1 MGLTLLATTHRV
13 APGLLSWRA
22 WDALRSAPT
31 VRVREGHPLLAPLR
45 DAGIVPEIVDA
56 PDASRLVADARSR
69 DVLWVAGPEGDEA
82 LMREIGTLVVDDPLD
97 VEVLHGSYDLPG
109 ARLLDLVSVMDTLR
123 RECPWDR
130 EQTHVTLVPY
140 LLEEAYEVLDTVESG
155 DFGALREELGDVLMQ
170 VAFHSV
176 VAAERDDETAFTID
190 DVAGAIVD
198 KLVRRHPHV
207 FGDVT
212 VSGADEVNANWE
224 QIKAAERTEKSGA
237 EASALDGV
245 PMGQPA
251 LSLAAQ
257 LQRRAARMKA
267 PADLAADLTA
277 GPEGA
282 PAGAPE
288 GAGEGAAGGV
298 AGNGTGTGS
307 DLGVRLFELV
317 REAADRGIDPE
328 SELRTVSRVFRDRV
342 RAWERRAPHD

>member
-13 APGLLSWRA
+13 APGLLTWRA
-22 WDALRSAPT
+22 WDVLRSAPS
-31 VRVREGHPLLAPLR
+31 VRVPRGHPLLPSLR
-45 DAGIVPEIVDA
+45 DAGIEPEVVA
-56 PDASRLVADARSR
+56 EPDAARLVADAREG
-69 DVLWVAGPEGDEA
+69 DVLWVAAPDGDEA
-82 LMREIGTLVVDDPLD
+82 LMREIGALVVNDPVE

-130 EQTHVTLVPY
+130 KQTHETLVPY

-155 DFGALREELGDVLMQ
+155 DYGALREELGDVLMQ

-224 QIKAAERTEKSGA
+224 QIKAAERAEKGGA

-257 LQRRAARMKA
+257 LQRRAARI
-267 PADLAADLTA
+267 
-277 GPEGA
+277 GA
-282 PAGAPE
+282 PPE
-288 GAGEGAAGGV
+288 LADGLARDLPEDAAGEAGDVGE
-298 AGNGTGTGS
+298 
-307 DLGVRLFELV
+307 RLFALV
-317 REAADRGIDPE
+317 REAAGRGADAE
-328 SELRTVSRVFRDRV
+328 SALRAVSRVFRDRV
-342 RAWERRAPHD
+342 RSWERASRD

>member
-1 MGLTLLATTHRV
+1 MSLTLLATTHRV
-13 APGLLSWRA
+13 APGLLTWRA
-22 WDALRSAPT
+22 WDALRSADA
-31 VRVREGHPLLAPLR
+31 VRLQDGHPLLPALL
-45 DAGIVPEIVDA
+45 DAGVVPDLVDE
-56 PDASRLVADARSR
+56 PDPAVLVADARR
-69 DVLWVAGPEGDEA
+69 ADVLWVAAPEGGEA
-82 LMREIGTLVVDDPLD
+82 LMRGIGALVVDDPLD

-130 EQTHVTLVPY
+130 KQTHATLVPY
-140 LLEEAYEVLDTVESG
+140 LLEESYEVLDTVQAG
-155 DFGALREELGDVLMQ
+155 DYGALREELGDVLMQ

-176 VAAERDDETAFTID
+176 VAAERGDGTGFTID

-224 QIKAAERTEKSGA
+224 QIKAAERAEKSGA

-257 LQRRAARMKA
+257 LQRRAARM
-267 PADLAADLTA
+267 
-277 GPEGA
+277 GA
-282 PAGAPE
+282 PSGLADGAAEEAGAE
-288 GAGEGAAGGV
+288 LGG
-298 AGNGTGTGS
+298 
-307 DLGVRLFELV
+307 RLFALV
-317 REAADRGIDPE
+317 REAAERGVDAE
-328 SELRTVSRVFRDRV
+328 SELRAVSRVFRDRV
-342 RAWERRAPHD
+342 RAWERRDT

>member
-1 MGLTLLATTHRV
+1 MALTLLATTHRV
-13 APGLLSWRA
+13 APGLLTWRA
-22 WDALRSAPT
+22 WDALRSAGA
-31 VRVREGHPLLAPLR
+31 VRLRDGHPLLPSLR
-45 DAGIVPEIVDA
+45 DAGVAVETVA
-56 PDASRLVADARSR
+56 EPDAARLVADARAA
-69 DVLWVAGPEGDEA
+69 DVVWVAAPEGDED
-82 LMREIGTLVVDDPLD
+82 LMREVGTLVVNDPLD

-130 EQTHVTLVPY
+130 KQTHTTLVPY
-140 LLEEAYEVLDTVESG
+140 LLEEAYEVLDTIESG

-190 DVAGAIVD
+190 DVAAAIVE

-224 QIKAAERTEKSGA
+224 QIKAAERAAKSGA

-251 LSLAAQ
+251 LSLAAP
-257 LQRRAARMKA
+257 LQRRAARMEA
-267 PADLAADLTA
+267 PAELADDLPA
-277 GPEGA
+277 EGTD
-282 PAGAPE
+282 
-288 GAGEGAAGGV
+288 V
-298 AGNGTGTGS
+298 GT
-307 DLGVRLFELV
+307 RLFALV
-317 REAADRGIDPE
+317 GEAVERGADPE
-328 SELRTVSRVFRDRV
+328 AELRAVSRVFRERV
-342 RAWERRAPHD
+342 QAWERRR

>member
-1 MGLTLLATTHRV
+1 MSLTLLATTHRV
-13 APGLLSWRA
+13 APGLLTWRA
-22 WDALRSAPT
+22 WDALRSASA
-31 VRVREGHPLLAPLR
+31 VRARTGHPLLPSLG
-45 DAGIVPEIVDA
+45 DAGVVPELVDE
-56 PDASRLVADARSR
+56 PDAASLVADARR
-69 DVLWVAGPEGDEA
+69 ADVLWIAAPEGDEA
-82 LMREIGTLVVDDPLD
+82 LMREIGHLVVSDPLE

-123 RECPWDR
+123 RDCPWDR
-130 EQTHVTLVPY
+130 KQTHATLVPY
-140 LLEEAYEVLDTVESG
+140 LLEEAYEVLDTIEAG
-155 DFGALREELGDVLMQ
+155 DYGALREELGDVLMQ

-224 QIKAAERTEKSGA
+224 QIKAAERAEKSGE

-257 LQRRAARMKA
+257 LQRRAARLDA
-267 PADLAADLTA
+267 PSGLADGLVTNDDD
-277 GPEGA
+277 
-282 PAGAPE
+282 
-288 GAGEGAAGGV
+288 
-298 AGNGTGTGS
+298 NNDD
-307 DLGVRLFELV
+307 DLGERLFGLV
-317 REAADRGIDPE
+317 REAVARGLDAE
-328 SELRTVSRVFRDRV
+328 SELRAVSRVFRDRV
-342 RAWERRAPHD
+342 RAWERSNRSD

>member
-1 MGLTLLATTHRV
+1 MSLTLLATTHRV

-22 WDALRSAPT
+22 WDALRSADA
-31 VRVREGHPLLAPLR
+31 VRLRGGHPLLPALL
-45 DAGIVPEIVDA
+45 DAGVVPDLVDA
-56 PDASRLVADARSR
+56 PDPALLVADARAA
-69 DVLWVAGPEGDEA
+69 DVLWVAAPEGDEA
-82 LMREIGTLVVDDPLD
+82 LMREIGALVVDDPLD

-130 EQTHVTLVPY
+130 KQTHATLVPY
-140 LLEEAYEVLDTVESG
+140 LLEEAYEVLDTVEEG
-155 DFGALREELGDVLMQ
+155 DYGALREELGDVLMQ

-176 VAAERDDETAFTID
+176 VAAERDDGTAFTID

-224 QIKAAERTEKSGA
+224 QIKAAERAEKSGA
-237 EASALDGV
+237 DASALDGV

-257 LQRRAARMKA
+257 LQRRAGRI
-267 PADLAADLTA
+267 
-277 GPEGA
+277 GA
-282 PAGAPE
+282 PAALADGLADEAGAE
-288 GAGEGAAGGV
+288 FGG
-298 AGNGTGTGS
+298 
-307 DLGVRLFELV
+307 RLFALV
-317 REAADRGIDPE
+317 REAGERGVDAE
-328 SELRTVSRVFRDRV
+328 AELRAVSRVFRERV
-342 RAWERRAPHD
+342 RAWERRERRDP

>member
-13 APGLLSWRA
+13 APGLLTWRA
-22 WDALRSAPT
+22 WDALRSASA
-31 VRVREGHPLLAPLR
+31 VRTRPGHPLLPSLR
-45 DAGIVPEIVDA
+45 DAGIAADEVPD
-56 PDASRLVADARSR
+56 PDAARLVADARSG
-69 DVLWVAGPEGDEA
+69 DVLWVAAPEGDEA
-82 LMREIGTLVVDDPLD
+82 LMREIGALVVDDPLD

-130 EQTHVTLVPY
+130 KQTHATLVPY
-140 LLEEAYEVLDTVESG
+140 LLEESYEVLDTIESG
-155 DFGALREELGDVLMQ
+155 DYGALREELGDVLMQ

-176 VAAERDDETAFTID
+176 VAAEREDETAFTID

-224 QIKAAERTEKSGA
+224 QIKAAERAEKSGA

-257 LQRRAARMKA
+257 LQRRAARLGA
-267 PADLAADLTA
+267 PDDLADALPDGQPGDL
-277 GPEGA
+277 PD
-282 PAGAPE
+282 
-288 GAGEGAAGGV
+288 V
-298 AGNGTGTGS
+298 RN
-307 DLGVRLFELV
+307 DLGARLFALV
-317 REAADRGIDPE
+317 RDAAARGLDAE

-342 RAWERRAPHD
+342 RQWERSRGPE

>member
-1 MGLTLLATTHRV
+1 MSLTLLATTHRV
-13 APGLLSWRA
+13 APGLLTWRA
-22 WDALRSAPT
+22 WDALRSADA
-31 VRVREGHPLLAPLR
+31 VRLRDGHPLLPALL
-45 DAGIVPEIVDA
+45 DAGVVPDLVEE
-56 PDASRLVADARSR
+56 PDPALLVADARR
-69 DVLWVAGPEGDEA
+69 ADVLWVAAPEGDEA
-82 LMREIGTLVVDDPLD
+82 LMRGIGALVVDDPLD

-130 EQTHVTLVPY
+130 KQTHTTLVPY
-140 LLEEAYEVLDTVESG
+140 LLEEAYEVLDTVEAG
-155 DFGALREELGDVLMQ
+155 DYGALREELGDVLMQ

-176 VAAERDDETAFTID
+176 VAAERDDGTAFTID

-224 QIKAAERTEKSGA
+224 QIKAAERAEKSGA

-257 LQRRAARMKA
+257 LQRRAGRMDA
-267 PADLAADLTA
+267 PPALA
-277 GPEGA
+277 EGLA
-282 PAGAPE
+282 EEAGAE
-288 GAGEGAAGGV
+288 LGG
-298 AGNGTGTGS
+298 
-307 DLGVRLFELV
+307 RLFALV
-317 REAADRGIDPE
+317 REAGERGVDAE
-328 SELRTVSRVFRDRV
+328 SELRAVSRVFRDRV
-342 RAWERRAPHD
+342 RAWERRERRDA